1 MEYPLSAAGLN
12 PNLHN
17 GDARFY
23 VPVLMRRRKL
33 ALDEDLLSAGLN
45 SPKLFRE
52 DCRLRLLLLEV
63 GRPSVESRATELRLT
78 LFWREAV

>member
-1 MEYPLSAAGLN
+1 MEYLLSAAGLN

-52 DCRLRLLLLEV
+52 DCRLRLEV

-78 LFWREAV
+78 LFGRGAV